1 MNINIT
7 LSSNDIDIK
16 DLRKLLKD
24 NKLYMAI
31 DDKNNLSFKIN
42 IYGQIYKADD
52 KVNENLK
59 KLKEPYQINI
69 RFLHEDKE
77 STAYKVALTP
87 LSVVADG
94 GIIITV
100 AVVGIAAGVVGIV
113 IAPFYYLYEYLTDQG
128 D

>member
-7 LSSNDIDIK
+7 LSANDIDIK
-16 DLRKLLKD
+16 DLRKLLIA
-24 NKLYMAI
+24 NKLDMAI
-31 DDKNNLSFKIN
+31 DDKNNLSFKID

-59 KLKEPYQINI
+59 KLKEPYPIDI
-69 RFLHEDKE
+69 RFLHTDKKG
-77 STAYKVALTP
+77 TAYKVALTP

-100 AVVGIAAGVVGIV
+100 VVIGVVSIV
-113 IAPFYYLYEYLTDQG
+113 VAPFYYLYDYLTD
-128 D
+128 